1 MRRAPEPSDPAND
14 PVPDPATDP
23 AAGPGGA
30 AFRFDL
36 AEANGALGDLGT
48 LLPLMLAAVAL
59 TGLSAAPVLAGLAAF
74 YLVTGL
80 VYRLPVPVQPMKAI
94 VAVLLVADVA
104 PPAIAAAGVIVGL
117 ALIGLGA
124 TGLIDRIGRL
134 VPQSVLAGLQ
144 LGLGLGLGWIAV
156 GLMAGAAWL
165 GALSLGLA
173 ALLLW
178 RGRHAALAVLA
189 AGVAMGAG
197 FGLPGLALPP
207 EASGWALP
215 GWPAAADWRVA
226 LADLA
231 LPQLALTLTN
241 AVLLTA
247 VLARDAWGAAA
258 ARVTPRRLC
267 LTSGAANLLLAPLGA
282 LPMCHGAGGVAAH
295 RRFGARSGGAP
306 VLLGLA
312 LGALALAPADLRAA
326 ILGAVP
332 AATLGALLLV
342 AAADLALSRRLYDGL
357 PSCRPVIAA
366 TAVATVLAGPLA
378 GLLAGTVAELLRRA
392 ILRRLRPAAAGRA
405 PR

>member
-1 MRRAPEPSDPAND
+1 MRRAPEPSDPAA
-14 PVPDPATDP
+14 DPANDP
-23 AAGPGGA
+23 AARPGGA

-59 TGLSAAPVLAGLAAF
+59 TGLSAAPVLAGFAAF
-74 YLVTGL
+74 YLATGL

-94 VAVLLVADVA
+94 VAVLLVAEVA

-134 VPQSVLAGLQ
+134 VPKSVLAGLQ
-144 LGLGLGLGWIAV
+144 LGLGLGLGWIAL

-173 ALLLW
+173 AFLLW

-189 AGVAMGAG
+189 AGGVLGAG

-207 EASGWALP
+207 ETAGWALP

-247 VLARDAWGAAA
+247 VLAHDAWGGAA

-312 LGALALAPADLRAA
+312 LGALALAPAELRAA

-342 AAADLALSRRLYDGL
+342 AAADLALSRRLYDAQ

-392 ILRRLRPAAAGRA
+392 ILRRLRPAGAGRA